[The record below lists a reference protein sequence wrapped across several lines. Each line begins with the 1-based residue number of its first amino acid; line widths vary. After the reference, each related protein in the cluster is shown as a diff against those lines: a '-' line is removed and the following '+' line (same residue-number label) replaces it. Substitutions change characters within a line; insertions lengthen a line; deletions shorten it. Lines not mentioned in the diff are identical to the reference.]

1 MAMQTIE
8 TGVFLDK
15 IPYLRVGNSEN
26 PILVLNGGQAF
37 MRRSDPRTT
46 GRDARRIS
54 RLLPKGASFVLLGY
68 DERPRANHSLKD
80 ILCDVA
86 TIVRTRWSAPIT
98 LIGLSY
104 GGPVAVRLAALQPTL
119 VSHLILM
126 ASAHQFSA
134 AGHARIQE
142 QIEYAQKGDLQ
153 GLVGSFAAIF
163 RRPWLNGLLRLR
175 LRIQRNVLDRKINDR
190 EVIIRS
196 LRTMVGV
203 DYLPVRFDAISA
215 KTLIVG
221 GSHDQFFGNGMMEET
236 AKLVPGAELALL
248 ENETH
253 MAPIERSRDIAKIV
267 SHFLQY

>member
-1 MAMQTIE
+1 MQTIE
-8 TGVFLDK
+8 TGVLLEK

-37 MRRSDPRTT
+37 MRRSDPKRT

-54 RLLPKGASFVLLGY
+54 LLLPKGASFVLLGY
-68 DERPRANHSLKD
+68 DEMPRANHSLND

-119 VSHLILM
+119 VSRLILM

-134 AGHARIQE
+134 AGHARILE
-142 QIEYAQKGDLQ
+142 QIEYAKKRDLQ

-163 RRPWLNGLLRLR
+163 RRPWLNGLLSLR
-175 LRIQRNVLDRKINDR
+175 LRIQRNVLDRKINDT

-196 LRTMVGV
+196 LRAMVESGV
-203 DYLPVRFDAISA
+203 DHLPFCFDAIAA

-236 AKLVPGAELALL
+236 AKLIPGAELALL
-248 ENETH
+248 KNETH

-267 SHFLQY
+267 SHFLQD